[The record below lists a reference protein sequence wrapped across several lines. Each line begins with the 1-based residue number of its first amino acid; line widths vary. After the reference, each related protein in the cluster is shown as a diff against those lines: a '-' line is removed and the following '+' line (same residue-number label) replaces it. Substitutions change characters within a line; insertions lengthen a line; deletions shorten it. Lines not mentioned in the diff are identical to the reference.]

1 MLRCRLALVVATTAA
16 ALAPA
21 ASAPAAARCT
31 GIRAAD
37 YRVTSLRASGTS
49 CTTARRVA
57 RTFFRRV
64 ERRRIVVEG
73 FRFSKRVP
81 EAQVVVAT
89 GRRGRARISFR
100 MLLYSG

>member
-1 MLRCRLALVVATTAA
+1 MLRRCLALVAVTSAA

-21 ASAPAAARCT
+21 ASAPAAARCA

-37 YRVTSLRASGTS
+37 YKVTSLRASGTS

-57 RTFFRRV
+57 RKFFRQV
-64 ERRRIVVEG
+64 EHRRIVIEG
-73 FRFSKRVP
+73 FRFSKKNP
-81 EAQVVVAT
+81 EVQVVAAT
-89 GRRGRARISFR
+89 GRRCHASISFR